1 MRTSAAAPEADASR
15 GGVALLGR
23 EDHPTDALED
33 YCKQLAHALQTK
45 GYSLGISR
53 IRWDEAGWPRALSD
67 AEKRFA
73 GRRGSWVLLQ
83 YTALAWSW
91 RAFPLG
97 FLRVIRRLKRA
108 GLRILIVFHDSGPYR
123 GRPLI
128 DGVRGR
134 IQLAVILRAAR
145 LAEKIVS
152 TTAPE
157 RVPWMQ
163 DPAIL
168 AKTLSIPIGSN
179 LPVAPRKVPDQGTH
193 VPVIVVFGFSNLPAE
208 TALIAS
214 VLRSAGNEVG
224 PIHLTVFGR
233 DGEAAG
239 ALLRP
244 LLEGS
249 PVELE
254 DHGILEPELAAGVLA
269 NADVQLF
276 IRSGFTSSRGS
287 GIAGIVNGLPIV
299 GFSDAETAFPITE
312 AGVRLVPLGDQQAL
326 ERELIVV
333 LKDRALRESPR
344 QRNLAAAER
353 YFSWDHIADAYLSVL
368 RTS

>member
-1 MRTSAAAPEADASR
+1 MRTSAAAPEADSSR
-15 GGVALLGR
+15 SGVALLGR

-45 GYSLGISR
+45 GYSLEISR
-53 IRWDEAGWPRALSD
+53 VRWDEIGWPRALAD
-67 AEKRFA
+67 VDRRFA

-83 YTALAWSW
+83 FTALAWSR

-108 GLRILIVFHDSGPYR
+108 GLRVLIVFHDSGPYR
-123 GRPLI
+123 GRRLI
-128 DGVRGR
+128 DRVRGR
-134 IQLAVILRAAR
+134 IQLAVIRRAAR

-179 LPVAPRKVPDQGTH
+179 LPVASRTAQGQGGH
-193 VPVIVVFGFSNLPAE
+193 VPAIIVFGFSDLPTE

-214 VLRSAGNEVG
+214 ILRSAAREVG
-224 PIHLTVFGR
+224 PVHLTVFGR
-233 DGEAAG
+233 GGNAAG
-239 ALLRP
+239 TLLRP
-244 LLEGS
+244 LLERS

-254 DHGILEPELAAGVLA
+254 DHGILEPELAASLLA

-276 IRSGFTSSRGS
+276 IRSGLTSSRGS

-333 LKDRALRESPR
+333 LKDRALRESLR

-353 YFSWDHIADAYLSVL
+353 YFSWDHTADAYLSVL
-368 RTS
+368 RTT